1 MKPGDFQSNI
11 SQLNVSKKNYIMENN
26 QDSPVKPDKNI
37 PVKPDRNPD
46 STQTK
51 PGGNG
56 SWKNN
61 PDRVEEPNKID
72 PTRIDEPLLPQP
84 SLPESTIYLKK

>member
-1 MKPGDFQSNI
+1 
-11 SQLNVSKKNYIMENN
+11 MENN
-26 QDSPVKPDKNI
+26 QDPPVKPDKNI

-56 SWKNN
+56 FGKNN
-61 PDRVEEPNKID
+61 PDRVESPNKID
-72 PTRIDEPLLPQP
+72 PTRIDEPLMPQP

>member
-1 MKPGDFQSNI
+1 
-11 SQLNVSKKNYIMENN
+11 MENN

-56 SWKNN
+56 S
-61 PDRVEEPNKID
+61 
-72 PTRIDEPLLPQP
+72 
-84 SLPESTIYLKK
+84 